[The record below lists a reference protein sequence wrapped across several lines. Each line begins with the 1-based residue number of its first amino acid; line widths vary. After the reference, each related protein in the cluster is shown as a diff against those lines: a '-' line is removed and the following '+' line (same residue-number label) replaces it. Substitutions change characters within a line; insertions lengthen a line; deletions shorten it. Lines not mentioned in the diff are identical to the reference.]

1 MKQEKMALVNFRTN
15 EGGLH
20 TSLVAE
26 NEIDNFIAAHK
37 GQGFVENIIY
47 EPNLSPDRIPIP
59 RSSINYDNPGIS
71 YIEFRN
77 PEVVD
82 KDDLTFPVPHPVLI
96 PKDIPKEEETPNFAP
111 NFFKVNIEKVYLNVF
126 TDPKSVDRFFEVLN
140 NGK

>member
-1 MKQEKMALVNFRTN
+1 MKQEKIVLVNFRTN

-20 TSLVAE
+20 TSLIAE
-26 NEIDNFIAAHK
+26 NEVENFIAAHK
-37 GQGFVENIIY
+37 GQGFVESIVY
-47 EPNLSPDRIPIP
+47 DPNSIPDRIPTP
-59 RSSINYDNPGIS
+59 RSSIYDNPGIS

-82 KDDLTFPVPHPVLI
+82 KDDINFPVPHPVLI
-96 PKDIPKEEETPNFAP
+96 PKEIPKEESCAP
-111 NFFKVNIEKVYLNVF
+111 NFFKIDIEKVYLNVF